1 MLDKLEKH
9 NNKKLTYVVNRRIR
23 VIKDAILSFFTSEKD
38 NETAVFNNNSSV
50 VIRTHFHS

>member
-38 NETAVFNNNSSV
+38 NETAVFSNNYLLST
-50 VIRTHFHS
+50 RK